1 LISFPFTDAGRRVRL
16 KRTFDI
22 VTSLA
27 LLVLSLPLF
36 VVVALAV
43 KLTSR
48 GPIFFGQARCGHR
61 GREFQCLKFRTMV
74 VDAEDWL
81 ERDPELWAAY
91 RENDFKLPVHADP
104 RVTRLGRF
112 LRSTHVDE
120 LPQLLNVLKGDMSL
134 VGPRPIT
141 EEELVWYGD
150 QAQALLSVRP
160 GVFGSWTAQG
170 NRRVRHPQRAAV
182 ELEYVREASLLGDLE
197 ILLRHFPV
205 LLKGQKTD
213 DVVILTRASTPSD
226 RGRGTIQREKVS

>member
-1 LISFPFTDAGRRVRL
+1 MG
-16 KRTFDI
+16 
-22 VTSLA
+22 SLA
-27 LLVLSLPLF
+27 LLLVGAPIFLLAA
-36 VVVALAV
+36 VAV
-43 KLTSR
+43 KVTSR
-48 GPIFFGQARCGHR
+48 GPIFFGQARCGR
-61 GREFQCLKFRTMV
+61 RRREFQCLKFRTMV

-81 ERDPELWAAY
+81 ERDPELRAAY
-91 RENDFKLPVHADP
+91 RENDFKLPVHVDP

-182 ELEYVREASLLGDLE
+182 ELEYVREVSFLGDLE

-205 LLKGQKTD
+205 LLRGQKVD
-213 DVVILTRASTPSD
+213 DVAGLERPSAPSGRSREATR
-226 RGRGTIQREKVS
+226 RETIQLERVS

>member
-1 LISFPFTDAGRRVRL
+1 M
-16 KRTFDI
+16 KRMFDL
-22 VTSLA
+22 VGGLTLLA
-27 LLVLSLPLF
+27 LSSPLF
-36 VVVALAV
+36 LITALAV
-43 KLTSR
+43 KITSR
-48 GPIFFGQARCGHR
+48 GPVFFGQARCGLR

-81 ERDPELWAAY
+81 DRDPELRAAY
-91 RENDFKLPVHADP
+91 QENDFKLPVHVDP
-104 RVTRLGRF
+104 RVTRIGRF

-170 NRRVRHPQRAAV
+170 NRRVRHPQRAAL
-182 ELEYVREASLLGDLE
+182 ELEYVRDVSLLRYLS
-197 ILLRHFPV
+197 ILLRHLPV
-205 LLKGQKTD
+205 LLKGQKVD
-213 DVVILTRASTPSD
+213 DVLGVERPSAPSGRSREATR
-226 RGRGTIQREKVS
+226 RETIQLERVS